1 LGDGP
6 LGHPRRVTAIPL
18 ALDWGRLSVGVAT
31 ALLGA
36 LVVIVIVRGLVL
48 VAARRWPSLTRLI
61 RAARIPFRV
70 LVVLLA
76 LNPALAVLRRHGSDS
91 AWMAGAATTARVLSI
106 VAVGWFL
113 TTVALFVED
122 SGLRRYRTDAADN
135 RVARRM
141 RTQTLIIRRLTVSA
155 GVVVTL
161 GAVLFSFPQ
170 VRVVGASLLASAGV
184 IGVVAGLA
192 AQTVLAN
199 VFAGIQLAFNDAIRL
214 DDAVIVEE
222 EWGWVEEI
230 TLSYVVVRLWDDR
243 RMVLPS
249 TYFTTTPFQN
259 WTRTHSELL
268 GSVELDLDWHVDT
281 REMRRQL
288 DLALDHTDL
297 WDGRVK
303 VLQVTDAIGG
313 WVRVRI
319 LVTARDAPTLFDL
332 RCHVREHMVAWVR
345 DHADAG
351 MPRQRVEIVDRHPAT
366 TFAPVDDR
374 REQGLFHG
382 DPAAEERARRM
393 GTGSIPIPR
402 ADPDATR

>member
-1 LGDGP
+1 M
-6 LGHPRRVTAIPL
+6 TAVVL
-18 ALDWGRLSVGVAT
+18 AINWDRLSVGVAT

-36 LVVIVIVRGLVL
+36 LVVIVGVRIVVL
-48 VAARRWPSLTRLI
+48 LAARRWPSLRRLVH
-61 RAARIPFRV
+61 AARIPFRV

-76 LNPALAVLRRHGSDS
+76 LNPALAVLRRHGADS
-91 AWMAGAATTARVLSI
+91 AWMAGAATAARVLTI
-106 VAVGWFL
+106 VAVGWFM

-122 SGLRRYRTDAADN
+122 SGLERYRTDTPDN

-184 IGVVAGLA
+184 IGVVAGIA
-192 AQTVLAN
+192 AQAVLAN

-281 REMRRQL
+281 SEMRRQL
-288 DLALDHTDL
+288 DLALERTEL

-313 WVRVRI
+313 WVRVRL
-319 LVTARDAPTLFDL
+319 LVTAQDAPSLFDL

-345 DHADAG
+345 DHADGG
-351 MPRQRVEIVDRHPAT
+351 MPRQRVELVDRPLHAA
-366 TFAPVDDR
+366 FEPVDDR
-374 REQGLFHG
+374 REGGLFHG
-382 DPAAEERARRM
+382 DPAADERARRM
-393 GTGSIPIPR
+393 GTGSIPRPR
-402 ADPDATR
+402 TDPEGDEPGAR

>member
-1 LGDGP
+1 M
-6 LGHPRRVTAIPL
+6 TAIPL

-351 MPRQRVEIVDRHPAT
+351 MPRQRVEMVDRHPST
-366 TFAPVDDR
+366 NFAPVDDR

-382 DPAAEERARRM
+382 DPAAEERALRR

-402 ADPDATR
+402 ADPDATG